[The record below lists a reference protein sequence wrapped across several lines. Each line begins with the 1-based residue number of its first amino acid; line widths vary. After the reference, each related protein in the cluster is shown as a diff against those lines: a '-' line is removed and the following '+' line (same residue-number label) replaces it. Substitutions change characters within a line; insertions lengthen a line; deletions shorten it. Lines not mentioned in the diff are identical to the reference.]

1 MNKHVAVLMGGWS
14 EEHDVSMDSGRACAT
29 ALRKCG
35 YQVTEI
41 NLTRDLK
48 QLLEAF
54 KPRPD
59 VVFNALHGRY
69 GEEGTMQAVLDI
81 LKIPYT
87 HSGLLASAIA
97 MDKVQAKK
105 LLANAG
111 IPSPAGTVVTRE
123 DLENGLPLE
132 PPCVIKPVNEGSS
145 LGVQILQDRDT
156 TLDISLWSEGQ
167 KLLVEKFIPGREL
180 TVAVMG
186 DRALGVTELEPK
198 SGFYDY
204 EAKYTDGK
212 TKHVCPAIIDEKIA
226 GEAMR
231 FAERAH
237 HTLGCSGVTRSDFRY
252 DDTGGEP
259 GKLYMLEI
267 NTQPGMTSLS
277 LVPEQAAVAGISFEA
292 LVDWMVGQAGFEH

>member
-69 GEEGTMQAVLDI
+69 GEDGTMQAVLDI

-111 IPSPAGTVVTRE
+111 IPSPEGTVVTRE

-145 LGVQILQDRDT
+145 LGVQILQDRGT

-277 LVPEQAAVAGISFEA
+277 VVPEQAAVAGISFEA

>member
-14 EEHDVSMDSGRACAT
+14 AEHDVSMDSGRACAT

-69 GEEGTMQAVLDI
+69 GEDGTMQAVLDI

-111 IPSPAGTVVTRE
+111 IPSPEGTVVTRE

-145 LGVQILQDRDT
+145 LGVQILQDRGT
-156 TLDISLWSEGQ
+156 TLDISLWSERQ
-167 KLLVEKFIPGREL
+167 ELLVEKFIPGREL

-212 TKHVCPAIIDEKIA
+212 TRHVCPAIIDEKIA

>member
-1 MNKHVAVLMGGWS
+1 MSKHVAVLMGGWS
-14 EEHDVSMDSGRACAT
+14 VERDVSMDSGKACAT

-35 YQVTEI
+35 HQVTEI
-41 NLTRDLK
+41 SLNRDLK
-48 QLLEAF
+48 QLLEALN
-54 KPRPD
+54 PRPD

-69 GEEGTMQAVLDI
+69 GEDGTMQAILDI

-105 LLANAG
+105 LLVEAG
-111 IPSPAGTVVTRE
+111 IPSPEGTVVTRE

-145 LGVQILQDRDT
+145 VGVQILSDRVT
-156 TLDISLWSEGQ
+156 TLDNNLWSEGQ

-186 DRALGVTELEPK
+186 DKALGVTELQPK

-212 TKHVCPAIIDEKIA
+212 TRHVCPAIVDETIA

-277 LVPEQAAVAGISFEA
+277 LVPEQAAEAGISFEA
-292 LVDWMVGQAGFEH
+292 LVDWMVGQAEFEH

>member
-1 MNKHVAVLMGGWS
+1 MSKHVAVLMGGWS
-14 EEHDVSMDSGRACAT
+14 AERDVSLDSGKACAA
-29 ALRKCG
+29 ALRECG
-35 YQVTEI
+35 HEVTEI
-41 NLTRDLK
+41 MPTRDLR
-48 QLLEAF
+48 QLLDALE
-54 KPRPD
+54 PHPD

-69 GEEGTMQAVLDI
+69 GEDGTVQAVLDI
-81 LKIPYT
+81 LQIPYT
-87 HSGLLASAIA
+87 HSGLLASAMA

-105 LLANAG
+105 LLADAG
-111 IPSPAGTVVTRE
+111 IPSPEGTVVIRE
-123 DLENGLPLE
+123 DLKNGPPLE

-145 LGVQILQDRDT
+145 VGVQIVPDAET
-156 TLDISLWSEGQ
+156 SLDLSLWSEGQ
-167 KLLVEKFIPGREL
+167 MLLVEKFIPGREL

-212 TKHVCPAIIDEKIA
+212 TMHVCPALVDETIA
-226 GEAMR
+226 EEAKR

-237 HTLGCSGVTRSDFRY
+237 RAFGCSGVTRSDFRY

-259 GKLYMLEI
+259 GKLYMLEV

-277 LVPEQAAVAGISFEA
+277 LVPEQAAVAGISFAA
-292 LVDWMVGQAGFEH
+292 LVDWMVEQARFEH

>member
-1 MNKHVAVLMGGWS
+1 MNRHVAVLMGGWS

-69 GEEGTMQAVLDI
+69 GEDGTMQAVLDI

>member
-14 EEHDVSMDSGRACAT
+14 AEHDVSMDSGRACAT

-69 GEEGTMQAVLDI
+69 GEDGTMQAVLDI

-111 IPSPAGTVVTRE
+111 IPSPEGTVVTRE

-212 TKHVCPAIIDEKIA
+212 TRHVCPAIIDEKIA

-277 LVPEQAAVAGISFEA
+277 VVPEQAAVAGISFEA

>member
-69 GEEGTMQAVLDI
+69 GEDGTMQAVLDI

>member
-1 MNKHVAVLMGGWS
+1 
-14 EEHDVSMDSGRACAT
+14 
-29 ALRKCG
+29 
-35 YQVTEI
+35 
-41 NLTRDLK
+41 
-48 QLLEAF
+48 
-54 KPRPD
+54 
-59 VVFNALHGRY
+59 
-69 GEEGTMQAVLDI
+69 MQAVLDI

-111 IPSPAGTVVTRE
+111 IPSPEGTVVTRE

-145 LGVQILQDRDT
+145 LGVQILQDRGT
-156 TLDISLWSEGQ
+156 TLDISLWSERQ
-167 KLLVEKFIPGREL
+167 ELLVEKFIPGREL

-212 TKHVCPAIIDEKIA
+212 TRHVCPAIVDETIA